1 MIDLLNSISQ
11 SWWNW
16 MAPMFWQVSLLIII
30 ISVIDLLI
38 RNWVWP
44 QIRYVLWSLIL
55 LKLLIPPTWTTNSSV
70 IPNIQLAIENNIG
83 VELVNK
89 DEAQPHLPGSES
101 LTKPIIQDE
110 TKLNEKS
117 FELNDQNK
125 NLSISQLS
133 NLSWRFYLM
142 AVWILGIALFAG
154 LLIRR
159 ISKIRKWHEEQE
171 KRKNIPV
178 WFHELLLKT
187 AKKLSNVRLPSIVF
201 SNEAVTPAVYGVF
214 HPVLLLPEKYIDAL
228 SKEEAEH
235 VLLHELAHVKRGDL
249 IVHGICLLLQ
259 IVYWFNPLFIWARK
273 QMKHLREICCDL
285 TIANVLREKTVGYR
299 QTLVNTARELLTE
312 SLEPGMGI
320 LGLFEEPF
328 RLISRLKWLE
338 KKTWENRR
346 MASGIAIVVGL
357 LFTAFV
363 LPMGNIENNNLFY
376 PDKSISEIS
385 EVDNLK
391 EKIELLNKE
400 LNKAFI
406 EWDLETITTYYTEDI
421 ILDQDGR
428 PSLVGKETVTNDYY
442 QQKLSGVKF
451 ISLEGFIVDLWKDG
465 DNISVIETFLYSIS
479 LKHPD
484 VKISG
489 SGKSYT
495 IWQIQKNGSLKI
507 KYSIFNTNSP
517 LPNISEN

>member
-1 MIDLLNSISQ
+1 MIDLLNSFSQ
-11 SWWNW
+11 TWWNW

-38 RNWVWP
+38 RNWAWP
-44 QIRYVLWSLIL
+44 QIRYTLWSLIL
-55 LKLLIPPTWTTNSSV
+55 LKLLIPPTWTTNSSI
-70 IPNIQLAIENNIG
+70 IPNMQLIIEKEIG
-83 VELVNK
+83 VEIVNK
-89 DEAQPHLPGSES
+89 DEVQPIPLVSES
-101 LTKPIIQDE
+101 LTKPIIPDE
-110 TKLNEKS
+110 TKLNGKS
-117 FELNDQNK
+117 FELNEQN
-125 NLSISQLS
+125 NNYSYSQLS
-133 NLSWRFYLM
+133 NLSWKFYLM
-142 AVWILGIALFAG
+142 ALWILGIALFAG

-159 ISKIRKWHEEQE
+159 ISKLRKWHEEQE
-171 KRKNIPV
+171 KRKNIPA

-187 AKKLSNVRLPSIVF
+187 AKKLSIERLPSIVF
-201 SNEAVTPAVYGVF
+201 SIEAVTPAVYGVF

-228 SKEEAEH
+228 SEEEAEH

-259 IVYWFNPLFIWARK
+259 IIYWFNPLLIWARK
-273 QMKHLREICCDL
+273 QMKHIREICCDL
-285 TIANVLREKTVGYR
+285 TIANVLRDKTVGYR

-312 SLEPGMGI
+312 SLEPGMGL

-338 KKTWENRR
+338 KKSWENRR
-346 MASGIAIVVGL
+346 MASGVAIAVGL

-385 EVDNLK
+385 EIDNLK

-400 LNKAFI
+400 LNTAFI
-406 EWDLETITTYYTEDI
+406 EWDLESIPNYYTEDI

-442 QQKLSGVKF
+442 QQKSSGVKF
-451 ISLEGFIVDLWKDG
+451 ISLDNFIVDLWKDG
-465 DNISVIETFLYSIS
+465 ENISVVETFLYSIS
-479 LKHPD
+479 LKHPN
-484 VKISG
+484 VTISG
-489 SGKSYT
+489 SGKAYT
-495 IWQIQKNGSLKI
+495 IWQAQKDGSLKI
-507 KYSIFNTNSP
+507 KYSIFNTDSP
-517 LPNISEN
+517 LPIISEN